1 MKTKFL
7 NIALAVILVICV
19 VTGIGKFLPDIA
31 SKNAEIDKLK
41 SEITEQKLKNN
52 EQASLY
58 EELKDEEGKKDV
70 YRIIAEDNGYA
81 KNDETVYKDVIGN

>member
-1 MKTKFL
+1 MKTKLL

-31 SKNAEIDKLK
+31 SKNAEIDKLN
-41 SEITEQKLKNN
+41 SAITEQKLKNN
-52 EQASLY
+52 EQASLN
-58 EELKDEEGKKDV
+58 EELKDPDGKDDV

-81 KNDETVYKDVIGN
+81 KNDETIYKVVTGN

>member
-1 MKTKFL
+1 MKTKLL

-31 SKNAEIDKLK
+31 SKNAEIDKLN
-41 SEITEQKLKNN
+41 SAITEQKLKNN
-52 EQASLY
+52 EQASLT
-58 EELKDEEGKKDV
+58 EELKDPDGKDDV

-81 KNDETVYKDVIGN
+81 KNDETIYKDVTGN